1 MFAVLSRSRISKKGL
16 THMAYRANQQLRE
29 NIWDYRYN
37 SSPDADENVLDFNR
51 PAAKEHGPNALN
63 LVQQA
68 AEMFE
73 SMEHHARETEA
84 RSQALCKSLTE
95 KLRLAERQQDASE
108 RAGRQIVNQLNRKL
122 EDVSKALQQAQKRI
136 AVAEDHA
143 LAAEFRAQAAE
154 VHVHKANRDL
164 LAVEEAIRKRLL

>member
-1 MFAVLSRSRISKKGL
+1 MLAVLCGSQDFEKRL
-16 THMAYRANQQLRE
+16 MDMAYRANPQLRE
-29 NIWDYRYN
+29 DTWDYRTN
-37 SSPDADENVLDFNR
+37 SSPAVEENVLDFAQ
-51 PAAKEHGPNALN
+51 PAAKEYSPNALN

-73 SMEHHARETEA
+73 SMENHARETEA
-84 RSQALCKSLTE
+84 RSQAMCKSLAA
-95 KLRLAERQQDASE
+95 KLRVAERQRDSSE
-108 RAGRQIVNQLNRKL
+108 RASREIVDQLNRKL
-122 EDVSKALQQAQKRI
+122 GEVSKALQQAQKRI
-136 AVAEDHA
+136 AVAEEQA

>member
-1 MFAVLSRSRISKKGL
+1 MFAVLFGSRVSKKGL
-16 THMAYRANQQLRE
+16 THMAYRANQQPRE
-29 NIWDYRYN
+29 DIWDYRY
-37 SSPDADENVLDFNR
+37 PDADENVVDFGR

-68 AEMFE
+68 AEIFE

-95 KLRLAERQQDASE
+95 KLRLAERQRDASE
-108 RAGRQIVNQLNRKL
+108 RASRQIVSQLNRKL

-136 AVAEDHA
+136 AVAEEHA